1 VPKAGLEPAR
11 VSPPPPQD
19 GVSTKFHHFGSIGYY
34 REAARPWQPGFMFS
48 CYYGALALYF
58 ADIIHER
65 KTIESRMSNFDYYE
79 TLSVS
84 TDASAEE
91 IKKAYRKLA
100 LETHPDRNPGDA
112 RAEERFKKINE
123 AYGVLSDPGKRSQY
137 DQYRRFGYQPG
148 RTGGRGFGY
157 SQDEIFRDFFSSG
170 HAQDIFQEMEK
181 EFARMGIRFDPAFI
195 NNLFFGG
202 RNIFF
207 QGFVFGPGR
216 VRVVRYGRPFVRPE
230 RAGRSAAGPATEAL
244 NPGKL
249 LESGFSFLGRAG
261 KKAGEYLL
269 KKVFGVQPEHGLA
282 ERPAGKT
289 VEQDLTYDLPITQ
302 GQAQFGDMVQINLP
316 HYGNG
321 KLVSMRIP
329 PGVKTGT
336 RLRLKDMGN
345 LLPGDNMGRGDVYIV
360 LRIA

>member
-1 VPKAGLEPAR
+1 
-11 VSPPPPQD
+11 
-19 GVSTKFHHFGSIGYY
+19 
-34 REAARPWQPGFMFS
+34 
-48 CYYGALALYF
+48 
-58 ADIIHER
+58 
-65 KTIESRMSNFDYYE
+65 MSNFDYYE
-79 TLSVS
+79 TMSVS

-137 DQYRRFGYQPG
+137 DQYRRLGYQPG
-148 RTGGRGFGY
+148 RTRGSGFGY
-157 SQDEIFRDFFSSG
+157 SQDEIFRDFFTSG

-216 VRVVRYGRPFVRPE
+216 VRVVRYGRPFVRPQ
-230 RAGRSAAGPATEAL
+230 RAGRPSAEPPTEAL
-244 NPGKL
+244 KPGKL
-249 LESGFSFLGRAG
+249 LESGFSLLGRAG
-261 KKAGEYLL
+261 KKAGEYIL
-269 KKVFGVQPEHGLA
+269 KKVFGIQPEHRQAGMPA
-282 ERPAGKT
+282 EKA
-289 VEQDLTYDLPITQ
+289 VEQDLTYNLPITQ

-321 KLVSMRIP
+321 KLISVRIP

-345 LLPGDNMGRGDVYIV
+345 LLPGNDMGRGDVYIV

>member
-1 VPKAGLEPAR
+1 
-11 VSPPPPQD
+11 
-19 GVSTKFHHFGSIGYY
+19 
-34 REAARPWQPGFMFS
+34 
-48 CYYGALALYF
+48 
-58 ADIIHER
+58 
-65 KTIESRMSNFDYYE
+65 MSNFDYYE
-79 TLSVS
+79 TLNVS
-84 TDASAEE
+84 TVASAEE

-112 RAEERFKKINE
+112 GAEERFKKINE

-137 DQYRRFGYQPG
+137 DQYRRLGYQPG

-157 SQDEIFRDFFSSG
+157 SQDEIFRDFFTSG

-216 VRVVRYGRPFVRPE
+216 IRVVRYGRPFVRPQ
-230 RAGRSAAGPATEAL
+230 RAGRPAAEPAGEAL
-244 NPGKL
+244 RPGEL
-249 LESGFSFLGRAG
+249 RQSGFSLLGRAG
-261 KKAGEYLL
+261 KKVGEYLL
-269 KKVFGVQPEHGLA
+269 KMVFGVQPERRQA
-282 ERPAGKT
+282 EVQAGKT
-289 VEQDLTYDLPITQ
+289 FEPDLTYNLPITQ
-302 GQAQFGDMVQINLP
+302 GQAQSGDMVQINLP

-321 KLVSMRIP
+321 KLISVRIP
-329 PGVKTGT
+329 AGVKTGT

-345 LLPGDNMGRGDVYIV
+345 LLPGNNMSRGDVYLV